1 MTGEQARITKLGMT
15 GEQAR
20 ITSKQS
26 WDCHADKSARATNL
40 TGSNRQGG
48 WQFQASVTGISPK
61 ADNKWHI
68 RHKNGKNLHDIDL
81 LYQIKNVNFVG
92 YV

>member
-1 MTGEQARITKLGMT
+1 MTEEQARITKLGMTGEQARITKLGMT
-15 GEQAR
+15 EEQARITKLGMTEEQAR

-48 WQFQASVTGISPK
+48 WQFQGRVTG
-61 ADNKWHI
+61 
-68 RHKNGKNLHDIDL
+68 
-81 LYQIKNVNFVG
+81 
-92 YV
+92 